1 MLPAMSHRVAE
12 LIGTLAGTCTT
23 VSLIPQLLRIWRG
36 TSAHDVSLVM
46 FTIFGLG
53 ILLWLVYGI
62 GVKSPAVILTNAA
75 SLTLAAVILTLS
87 IRYQRG
93 L

>member
-1 MLPAMSHRVAE
+1 
-12 LIGTLAGTCTT
+12 
-23 VSLIPQLLRIWRG
+23 
-36 TSAHDVSLVM
+36 M

-93 L
+93 Q